1 MLLCVK
7 NADVY
12 SPAHLGRNDILI
24 CNDKILAIRPD
35 MGELPPNCRVI
46 DAVGRRVIPGLIDQ
60 HVHITGGGG
69 ESGFTSRVPEL
80 RFSDSVKAGVTTL
93 VGLLGTDS
101 RTRSIRNL
109 LAKTKALNEEGIT
122 AYCLT
127 GAYEIPSPTL
137 TGSVGDDIMFLQEVI
152 GVKVAISDHRSS
164 NLTKEEMIKLASE
177 ARIAGLLS
185 KKPGVVH
192 MHTGSGRQG
201 LGMILDIVRTT
212 DIPIQHFRPTH
223 MRKALEDDVVA
234 FTELGGYADYTSSTE
249 PDEKSQEILDV
260 LARGIPEDR
269 LTISS
274 DSNGSM
280 PKWGPNK
287 ELIGITYAKMTS
299 LFGQI
304 RSLVQAKGMPLERA
318 LCFVTQNVAQALDI
332 YPQKGC
338 LAPDSDADLVVIG
351 PQMEIETVVAKGQV
365 LMEEGTV
372 LKKGLFED

>member
-12 SPAHLGRNDILI
+12 SPAPLGRNDILI
-24 CNDKILAIRPD
+24 CNDRILAIQPD
-35 MGELPPNCRVI
+35 IDGLPQSCRII
-46 DAVGRRVIPGLIDQ
+46 DAAGRRVIPGLIDQ

-80 RFSDSVKAGVTTL
+80 RFSDSVRAGVTTL

-101 RTRSIRNL
+101 RTRSVQNL

-201 LGMILDIVRTT
+201 LGMILDIVKTT
-212 DIPIQHFRPTH
+212 DIPIKHFRPTH
-223 MRKALEDDVVA
+223 MRKMLEDDVVEFA
-234 FTELGGYADYTSSTE
+234 GLGGYVDYTSSEE

-260 LARGIPEDR
+260 LARGIPEDH

-280 PKWGPNK
+280 PKWGPNR

-304 RSLVQAKGMPLERA
+304 RSLVQVKGLPLERA
-318 LCFVTQNVAQALDI
+318 LRFVTQNVAQALEI
-332 YPQKGC
+332 YPRKGC
-338 LAPDSDADLVVIG
+338 LAPDSDADLVILG
-351 PQMEIETVVAKGQV
+351 PQMEIETVLAKGQV
-365 LMEEGTV
+365 LMEEGKV

>member
-1 MLLCVK
+1 MFVCVK
-7 NADVY
+7 NADLY
-12 SPAHLGRNDILI
+12 SPDHLGKRDILI
-24 CNDKILAIRPD
+24 CNDKVIAIEPQITA
-35 MGELPPNCRVI
+35 LPEGCRII
-46 DAVGRRVIPGLIDQ
+46 DAAGRRVIPGLIDQ

-101 RTRSIRNL
+101 RTRSVQNL
-109 LAKTKALNEEGIT
+109 IAKTKALNEEGIA

-127 GAYEIPSPTL
+127 GADDIPSPTL
-137 TGSVGDDIMFLQEVI
+137 AGSVGDDIMFLQEVI

-192 MHTGSGRQG
+192 MHTGVGRQG
-201 LGMILDIVRTT
+201 LKMIIDIVKTT
-212 DIPIQHFRPTH
+212 DIPIKHFRPTH
-223 MRKALEDDVVA
+223 MRKILEDDVVE
-234 FTELGGYADYTSSTE
+234 FTALGGYADYTSNE
-249 PDEKSQEILDV
+249 DADPKSQEILDV
-260 LARGIPEDR
+260 LARGIPEDH

-304 RSLVQAKGMPLERA
+304 KSLVRNGMPLERA
-318 LCFVTQNVAQALDI
+318 LCFVTRNVAQALEI
-332 YPQKGC
+332 YPRKGC

-351 PQMEIETVVAKGQV
+351 PEMEIQTVVAKGQV
-365 LMEEGTV
+365 LMEEGEV

>member
-1 MLLCVK
+1 M
-7 NADVY
+7 
-12 SPAHLGRNDILI
+12 
-24 CNDKILAIRPD
+24 
-35 MGELPPNCRVI
+35 
-46 DAVGRRVIPGLIDQ
+46 
-60 HVHITGGGG
+60 HITGGGG

-80 RFSDSVKAGVTTL
+80 RFSHSVRAGVTTL

-101 RTRSIRNL
+101 RTRSVKNL

-137 TGSVGDDIMFLQEVI
+137 TGSVGDDILFLQEVI

-201 LGMILDIVRTT
+201 LGMILDIVKTT
-212 DIPIQHFRPTH
+212 DIPIKHFRPTH
-223 MRKALEDDVVA
+223 MRKMLEDDVVEFA
-234 FTELGGYADYTSSTE
+234 GLGGYVDYTSSEE

-260 LARGIPEDR
+260 LARGIPEDH

-287 ELIGITYAKMTS
+287 ELVGITYAKMTS

-304 RSLVQAKGMPLERA
+304 RSLVDRK
-318 LCFVTQNVAQALDI
+318 
-332 YPQKGC
+332 
-338 LAPDSDADLVVIG
+338 SVV
-351 PQMEIETVVAKGQV
+351 
-365 LMEEGTV
+365 
-372 LKKGLFED
+372 